1 MNGSKPMGRKE
12 IAALRQ
18 LATEEIEK
26 NTDAVDFA
34 FWSGLH
40 AKCCVAMFHVDPETQ
55 KEAKLNICDRLNRG
69 IKIASAVTG
78 LRYPLFIRGPRG
90 GDS

>member
-18 LATEEIEK
+18 LATQQIEK

-40 AKCCVAMFHVDPETQ
+40 AKCCVAMFHSDPETQ
-55 KEAKLNICDRLNRG
+55 KEAEIGICDRLNRA
-69 IKIASAVTG
+69 IKMASAATG
-78 LRYPLFIRGPRG
+78 KDLIVFLTVW
-90 GDS
+90 GDDE